1 MKKRGQAGS
10 PRSARRNSRAAR
22 RSAHPARRSGFIF
35 ASLAV
40 LALLLPGAYTVEMA
54 GPALDV
60 TGEVAGTRL
69 VNVEGVPTY
78 PTDTQLYMTTVSAA
92 GNPEAGTLGAHA
104 LWALVDQESQLLPV
118 RLLYPP
124 TLSSAEDDARNAELM
139 NNSQTVAAGVAL
151 EKAGHHVTMKLRVVE
166 IPEGSPAAGQL
177 ETDDIITGIAA
188 PGTAPTTVSTFGE
201 LSKVLYATEPGST
214 VTVSYQRGG
223 ESGTTT
229 IITAPFPADETGWVH
244 PGSLL
249 GVSLAV
255 EDVQLP
261 ATVTYAV
268 EGIGGPSAGLMFALG
283 MYDELTPGS
292 LGGSAVIAGTGTLAF
307 NGEVGPIGGIQH
319 KIVGAR
325 DRGAT
330 DFLAPAANCG
340 ETIGYEPEG
349 LRIWAVRNFD
359 DAAAAVRAIGAGRT
373 PALPTCQDLAAG
385 R

>member
-35 ASLAV
+35 ASLAA

-92 GNPEAGTLGAHA
+92 GNPEVGTLGAHA

-188 PGTAPTTVSTFGE
+188 PGTAPTTVSTFG
-201 LSKVLYATEPGST
+201 
-214 VTVSYQRGG
+214 
-223 ESGTTT
+223 
-229 IITAPFPADETGWVH
+229 
-244 PGSLL
+244 
-249 GVSLAV
+249 
-255 EDVQLP
+255 
-261 ATVTYAV
+261 
-268 EGIGGPSAGLMFALG
+268 
-283 MYDELTPGS
+283 
-292 LGGSAVIAGTGTLAF
+292 
-307 NGEVGPIGGIQH
+307 
-319 KIVGAR
+319 
-325 DRGAT
+325 
-330 DFLAPAANCG
+330 
-340 ETIGYEPEG
+340 
-349 LRIWAVRNFD
+349 
-359 DAAAAVRAIGAGRT
+359 
-373 PALPTCQDLAAG
+373 
-385 R
+385 